1 MVRSPLYNL
10 TVINFPLYLVK
21 TISSNLHCRTF
32 QMSFKSVTS
41 SCISMPLVWLRADSS
56 VCCTIQS
63 MCESYGYALPPCRVS
78 NVDRQHESHSHVPQ
92 SFFSRWIPGDLSL
105 DRLAHWLR
113 DWRINTISRSTAVL
127 STKTTSGVQRSR
139 PVQFYRKSFQCVET
153 WWKADLVSSRQTGRK
168 KGVQRLVVLG
178 PILNRSGL
186 FIRNCVLFDR

>member
-1 MVRSPLYNL
+1 MVRSPLYKL

-41 SCISMPLVWLRADSS
+41 SRISMPLVWLRADSS

-78 NVDRQHESHSHVPQ
+78 NVDRQHGSHSHVPQ
-92 SFFSRWIPGDLSL
+92 YFFPVGYQETYL
-105 DRLAHWLR
+105 DRFAHWLR
-113 DWRINTISRSTAVL
+113 DWRINTVSRSTAVL

-139 PVQFYRKSFQCVET
+139 PVQFYRESFQCVET
-153 WWKADLVSSRQTGRK
+153 WWKADLVGSRQTGRK

-186 FIRNCVLFDR
+186 SIRNCVLLDK